1 MKVSIVTIS
10 FNQLDYIEKAILS
23 VIGQKDVNLE
33 YIVVDPGSADGSR
46 NIIDKYQNS
55 ISKIIYEKDKGP
67 ADGLNKGFNKSHGDI
82 LGFINSDDMLMP
94 NSLEKVINF
103 FKNNEKTDVLLGSG
117 YIINKDDKLIKY
129 IVPSDFSVRRFVTG
143 GFQFIQQSMFFRKSA
158 FENCG
163 GFNINNKTC
172 WDGELLLDMGM
183 SGCNIMCS
191 RDELGLFRMHEN
203 SITSTGRLNEQY
215 KLDRNRLF
223 TKAMGRDR
231 AGKDNIYE
239 FFYRIKKLILDK

>member
-10 FNQLDYIEKAILS
+10 FNQSKYIEKAILS
-23 VIGQKDVNLE
+23 IIGQKDIDLE
-33 YIVVDPGSADGSR
+33 YIVVDPGSTDGSR
-46 NIIDKYQNS
+46 NIIEKYRNS

-67 ADGLNKGFNKSHGDI
+67 ADGLNKGFIQSHGDI

-103 FKNNEKTDVLLGSG
+103 FKNYSKTDVLLGRG
-117 YIINKDDKLIKY
+117 YIINEDDKLIRY
-129 IVPSDFSVRRFVTG
+129 IIPNEFSVRKFVTG

-163 GFNINNKTC
+163 GFNIYNKTC
-172 WDGELLLDMGM
+172 WDGELLLDMGI
-183 SGCNIMCS
+183 SGCNIVCS
-191 RDELGLFRMHEN
+191 GDELGLFRIHEN

-215 KLDRNRLF
+215 LLDRNRLF
-223 TKAMGRDR
+223 TKAMGRNR
-231 AGKDNIYE
+231 EIKDYIYE
-239 FFYRIKKLILDK
+239 YFYRIKKLILDK